1 VYAGSGD
8 TVVIRAQASDPD
20 NDRLNYSW
28 SASGGTV
35 DGTGPEV
42 RWNSSGAAAGTYTVK
57 AKVDDGRGGTADCSV
72 DVRVEPQPNRP
83 PTMSCAVE
91 RTPIQPGE
99 RTKITATASDP
110 DNDALTYT
118 WKASGGKI
126 AGTGAN
132 VEFDSTGLTAGNY
145 TISGHVDDG
154 RGGTADCSASVD
166 VQAPPAPPAASKV
179 NQCDY
184 HAAASARTDNECKRI
199 LDDVALRLKNDP
211 KTTAVII
218 GFADPKEPRPAKL
231 AQSRADNAK
240 KFLGEKGID
249 ASRIQTR
256 TGTAQ
261 SGAKDNR
268 RIDIILVPEGASY

>member
-1 VYAGSGD
+1 
-8 TVVIRAQASDPD
+8 
-20 NDRLNYSW
+20 
-28 SASGGTV
+28 
-35 DGTGPEV
+35 
-42 RWNSSGAAAGTYTVK
+42 
-57 AKVDDGRGGTADCSV
+57 
-72 DVRVEPQPNRP
+72 
-83 PTMSCAVE
+83 MSCAVE

-110 DNDALTYT
+110 DNDTLTYT
-118 WKASGGKI
+118 WKASGGQVV
-126 AGTGAN
+126 GTGAN
-132 VEFDSTGLTAGNY
+132 VEFDSTGLAAGNY
-145 TISGHVDDG
+145 TVSGHVDDG
-154 RGGTADCSASVD
+154 KGGAADCSASID

-211 KTTAVII
+211 KATAVIV
-218 GFADPKEPRPAKL
+218 GFADPKEPRAAKL

-256 TGTAQ
+256 TGKAEG
-261 SGAKDNR
+261 GAAAANR
-268 RIDIILVPEGASY
+268 RIDIILVPEGATY